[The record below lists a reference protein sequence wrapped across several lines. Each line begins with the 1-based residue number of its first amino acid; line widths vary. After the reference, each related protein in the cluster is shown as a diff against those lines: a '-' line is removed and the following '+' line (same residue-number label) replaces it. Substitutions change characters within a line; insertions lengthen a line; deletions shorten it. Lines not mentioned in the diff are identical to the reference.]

1 MSYDRYKTIP
11 GVPGDENTAVTMQS
25 IKEILESEGA
35 SHLLM
40 RREKNDD
47 TATAT
52 VQANSGPLK
61 QLAQEAKQSA
71 PAIQAPPAMPSKPK
85 AGKAALP
92 QLSEPAE
99 PHIPEQ
105 PEGKPGLLPRL
116 FGRK

>member
-40 RREKNDD
+40 RREKKEPEP
-47 TATAT
+47 A
-52 VQANSGPLK
+52 VVEANSGPLK
-61 QLAQEAKQSA
+61 QLADHVKQKAA
-71 PAIQAPPAMPSKPK
+71 PIQAPPTMRVKTKP
-85 AGKAALP
+85 GKAALP
-92 QLSEPAE
+92 KLSEPADAQ
-99 PHIPEQ
+99 IPEDADS
-105 PEGKPGLLPRL
+105 KPGLLPRL